1 MGAILEWTW
10 MMEVRRRLQI
20 SGKTKENYHHED
32 CLPFVSDGQGAGQG
46 QRNKE
51 ETGEPWGCRLR
62 NQENTNFLKLRRE
75 KQCWMEHCQGNRK
88 LGLHW

>member
-32 CLPFVSDGQGAGQG
+32 CLPLSPMD
-46 QRNKE
+46 KE
-51 ETGEPWGCRLR
+51 LAKGKGTKKK
-62 NQENTNFLKLRRE
+62 QEN
-75 KQCWMEHCQGNRK
+75 HGAAD
-88 LGLHW
+88 